1 MVMFKGDIFGAV
13 RSLRDGW
20 CRVSSLSGA
29 NYAPNAPGVVE
40 NAEFAYDF
48 LYGSVGLQPFVS
60 PRPDGTVHVGYFN
73 AEASQEEKAGIVRP
87 CLSCPESVLVCMECG
102 SDGINCMVRGTIL
115 VPAPS
120 GGFVPGKFKMVL
132 IDARSSVAETVY
144 EDVDE
149 FCRLNEIRTER

>member
-40 NAEFAYDF
+40 NAESAYDF

-60 PRPDGTVHVGYFN
+60 PRPDGTVHVGYFS
-73 AEASQEEKAGIVRP
+73 AEAGQGKVGIVRP

-115 VPAPS
+115 VSTAS
-120 GGFVPGKFKMVL
+120 GDSVPGKFKMAL
-132 IDARSSVAETVY
+132 IDARSSVAEMVY
-144 EDVDE
+144 EDIDE
-149 FCRLNEIRTER
+149 FCRMNRVKTER

>member
-1 MVMFKGDIFGAV
+1 MAMFKGDIFGAV

-60 PRPDGTVHVGYFN
+60 PRPDGTVHVGYFS
-73 AEASQEEKAGIVRP
+73 AETEQGEGVVRP

-102 SDGINCMVRGTIL
+102 SDGINCMVRGVIL
-115 VPAPS
+115 VPIAS
-120 GGFVPGKFKMVL
+120 GGSVPGRFKMAL

-144 EDVDE
+144 EDVDK
-149 FCRLNEIRTER
+149 FCRLNGIRSER

>member
-1 MVMFKGDIFGAV
+1 MAMFKGDIFGAV

-60 PRPDGTVHVGYFN
+60 PRPDGTVHVGYFS
-73 AEASQEEKAGIVRP
+73 AEAEQGEGIVRP

-102 SDGINCMVRGTIL
+102 SDGINCMVRGAIL
-115 VPAPS
+115 VSVAS
-120 GGFVPGKFKMVL
+120 GGSIPGKFKMAL

-149 FCRLNEIRTER
+149 FCRLNMVKMGR